1 MSTKEEE
8 QLRQCRIKIET
19 AKQQMA
25 QAQGS
30 LETYTA
36 NLKANHG
43 VSTIEEAEAL
53 KSSLDQTLNTLKTEL
68 AESLAAIEKIFAEA
82 GV

>member
-1 MSTKEEE
+1 MATPEETI
-8 QLRQCRIKIET
+8 RIARAKIET

-30 LETYTA
+30 LETYTS

-43 VSTIEEAEAL
+43 VATIEEAEAL
-53 KSSLDQTLNTLKTEL
+53 KVTLTANLETSKAAL
-68 AESLAAIEKIFAEA
+68 AEHLASLEKIFAEA